1 MAERIVSPGVF
12 TRERDLSF
20 LPQGISEI
28 GAAIIGPTKKGPAFT
43 PTTINNFQEF
53 EEMFGGVD
61 PRFYVPYTAEAYL
74 KSAGVVTIVRVL
86 GIGGYAA
93 DTIQLIAS
101 YSGSTENGGVL
112 SGAVSHS
119 IAVLAP
125 SLGSSGVGD
134 LSTSEITPANGS
146 FTLTVSGS
154 NVSAE
159 TYALSFDTS
168 SINYITEVLSEDP
181 QSTKSGGSTSSVY
194 VYKNFKDVNHN
205 MHYAPANAIVT
216 QSIANTANGLN
227 FTGGTTTFDSAGDAS
242 DTTWTGNK
250 DYQFARTP
258 YILSQLANSKREN
271 LFRVYTRG
279 QGTEMNTSFKL
290 GILDIKPATDVAG
303 SDFGTFSVQVRVH
316 NPGGSDDD
324 QILEQFDNLT
334 FDPLSSNFFA
344 RRIGDRWVE
353 IDSNGKLEYYGDF
366 PNFSK
371 YVRVGDYKNMVK
383 DGSFKLQKTVVPF
396 GFEAPN
402 NPTPGGSNVPTSSY
416 VNYQEDANGN
426 YDRNVFFGFDF
437 SNLTSRQYLSPIPAT
452 ATAGANVSMSLDAS
466 GSTLPGTVMS
476 HGSADA
482 SELNVS
488 TFAGTR
494 TPITLTNSAIQQ
506 RKFLVPFQWGFDG
519 ANPGVAVKTGG
530 DIVNTNTMGFDLS
543 DSAASGSVAY
553 KRAINA
559 ISNPDEFDINLLALP
574 GVIHGLHST
583 VTNHAISKMEARA
596 DAFYVMDASGLN
608 DSIDTVKSAIKTLDT
623 NYAGIYYPWVKII
636 DRDTNSPV
644 FVPPSVVLPG
654 VISFTDSVAHEWF
667 APAGLNRGGL
677 TSVTEAKTRLTH
689 AERDSLYD
697 NRINPIASFPG
708 QGVVV
713 FGQKTLQSRPSA
725 LDRINV
731 RRLLIALRKFIAS
744 TSRFLVFE
752 QNTSATRNRFLNIVN
767 PYLEQVQQNSG
778 LSAFRVVMDD
788 SNNTPDV
795 VDRNQ
800 LVGQIFIQPTRT
812 AEFIV
817 LDFVVQPT
825 GATFPE

>member
-61 PRFYVPYTAEAYL
+61 PRFYVPYTVEAYL
-74 KSAGVVTIVRVL
+74 KSAGTVTIVRVL

-101 YSGSTENGGVL
+101 FRAAAGAGSASFSQSL
-112 SGAVSHS
+112 
-119 IAVLAP
+119 AVLAP
-125 SLGSSGVGD
+125 SLGSSGAGD
-134 LSTSEITPANGS
+134 FTASSLSGS
-146 FTLTVSGS
+146 MASDGLKAQLIVSGS
-154 NVSAE
+154 NISAE
-159 TYALSFDTS
+159 TYSFSFNTGS
-168 SINYITEVLSEDP
+168 GNYITEVLSEDP
-181 QSTKSGGSTSSVY
+181 QSIKSGGSSSSIY
-194 VYKNFKDVNHN
+194 VYKNFKDTNHN
-205 MHYAPANAIVT
+205 MHRNLVATNGGVTASLAVT
-216 QSIANTANGLN
+216 QNGLN

-258 YILSQLANSKREN
+258 YILSQLASGKREN

-290 GILDIKPATDVAG
+290 GILDIKSAADIAG
-303 SDFGTFSVQVRVH
+303 SDFGTFSIQVRVH
-316 NPGGSDDD
+316 NPNGSDDD

-371 YVRVGDYKNMVK
+371 YIRVGDFKNMVK
-383 DGSFKLQKTVVPF
+383 DGTFKLQKTVVPF

-402 NPTPGGSNVPTSSY
+402 NPTPGGSNVPTASY
-416 VNYQEDANGN
+416 KRTQVDTNGN
-426 YDRNVFFGFDF
+426 FDRNVFYGFDF

-452 ATAGANVSMSLDAS
+452 ATAGANKPFSLDVFS
-466 GSTLPGTVMS
+466 TGST
-476 HGSADA
+476 DA
-482 SELNVS
+482 SELNVT
-488 TFAGTR
+488 TFADGATAGR
-494 TPITLTNSAIQQ
+494 LSITLTNSAIQQ
-506 RKFLVPFQWGFDG
+506 RKFLVPFQFGFDG
-519 ANPGVAVKTGG
+519 ANPAVAIKTGG

-636 DRDTNSPV
+636 DRDTNSPL

-677 TSVTEAKTRLTH
+677 TNVTEAKTRLTH
-689 AERDSLYD
+689 AERDDLYE